1 MATMQRIVS
10 NLWFDDQAEQAAKYY
25 TGIFKNSRVKK
36 TTYYT
41 KAGHEIHHRKAGSV
55 MTVDFEI
62 EGQRFVALNGGP
74 DFKFN
79 EAISFIIECDS
90 QDEIDFYWE
99 KLSAGGDRKS
109 QQCGWLKD
117 KFGLS
122 WQVVPE
128 ILSSLFATA
137 DSEKSARV
145 MDAML
150 KMKKLDI
157 DLLQEAYDGHSSKE
171 GKKKREQLAEHERL

>member
-1 MATMQRIVS
+1 MATLQKIVS

-25 TGIFKNSRVKK
+25 TGIFRNSRIKK
-36 TTYYT
+36 ITYYT
-41 KAGHEIHHRKAGSV
+41 KAGYDVHHRKAGSV
-55 MTVDFEI
+55 MTVDFEL
-62 EGQRFVALNGGP
+62 EGQRFVGLNGGP

-79 EAISFIIECDS
+79 EAVSFIIECDS

-99 KLSAGGDRKS
+99 KLSAGGDPTS

-122 WQVVPE
+122 WQVVPK
-128 ILSSLFATA
+128 ILSDLFGTA
-137 DSEKSARV
+137 DSEKSERV
-145 MDAML
+145 MNVML

-157 DLLQEAYDGHSSKE
+157 DLLQQAYDGRSGQD
-171 GKKKREQLAEHERL
+171 GKKKREQLTEQL